1 MDERLENISIESL
14 VSCTKRLG
22 WQGDKVRLDVDT
34 NKEGA
39 SKLMLIGKILSK
51 KSFPR
56 PIVKDIVHKAWS
68 VTYDVEVNVVDKNV
82 FMFTFKHEADVRKAW
97 DRRPWCIKGEHLIPK
112 KINANLSL
120 NEVDFK
126 TTEFWVQV
134 HGLPLNTQNE
144 KKLLRIGGFIGRAI
158 DTDLTGSEVAQW

>member
-1 MDERLENISIESL
+1 LL
-14 VSCTKRLG
+14 KWLKG
-22 WQGDKVRLDVDT
+22 WAGLA

-39 SKLMLIGKILSK
+39 SNLMLIGKILSK
-51 KSFPR
+51 KSFPH
-56 PIVKDIVHKAWS
+56 PVVKDIVHKAWS

-97 DRRPWCIKGEHLIPK
+97 DRRPWCIKGEHLILK

-126 TTEFWVQV
+126 TTEF
-134 HGLPLNTQNE
+134 
-144 KKLLRIGGFIGRAI
+144 
-158 DTDLTGSEVAQW
+158 